1 MLVTVTDDQGAT
13 TTQQVSV
20 TVEGTNDK
28 PVLSADTHMG
38 SINEDGTLFA
48 RGQVLATDVDHNSK
62 LTYTA
67 DSEHGT
73 YGEFTL
79 NADAGTWT
87 YTLDNEHHQDLA
99 AGETHTESM
108 LVTVTDDKGAKVT
121 ETVQITI
128 TGTNDK
134 PVITSHAQAETVNED
149 GVLFVNGQVTATDA
163 DHNAVLTYTPDNL
176 QGTYGTFVLNSSSGK
191 WHYTLD
197 NDAHQALAEGESH
210 TETMLVTVT
219 DDQGATTTQQVSV
232 TVEGTND
239 KPVITSHAQIE
250 TVNEDGIL
258 FVDGQVTATDVDHNA
273 VLAYTPDS
281 LQGTYGSFVLNPS
294 SGKWHYT
301 LDNDAHQALAE
312 GESHTET
319 MLVTVTD
326 DKGATTTQQVSVT
339 VEGTN
344 DKPVLHDDT
353 HTGSVNEDGTLFVRG
368 QVLASDVDNNS
379 KLIYTADSEQGTYGD
394 FTLNADSGTWT
405 YKLDNEHHQD
415 LAAGETHTESMLV
428 TVTDDKGAKVTET
441 VQVTITGT
449 NDKPVITSQV
459 QAETVNEDGVL
470 FVDGQVTATDADH
483 NAVLTYTPDSLQGT
497 YGSFVLN
504 PSSGKWHYTLDNDAH
519 QALAEGES
527 HVETMLVTV
536 TDDQGATTT
545 QQVRVT
551 VEGTND
557 KPVLSADTHIGSVNE
572 DGTLLV
578 RGQVLATDVDNNAKL
593 TYTADSEHG
602 TYGDFTLN
610 ADSGTW
616 TYKLDNQGH
625 QDLAAGETHTESM
638 LVTVTD
644 DKGAKVT
651 ETVEITITGTNDK
664 PVLHADT
671 HIGSVNEDGTLFVR
685 GQVLAT
691 DVDHNSKL
699 TYTADS
705 EHGAYGDFTLNA
717 DSGTWTYQLDNQGHQ
732 DLAAGETQTESMLVT
747 VTDDKGAKVTET
759 VEITITGTNDRPVIT
774 SQAQAEAVKE
784 DGVAFVE
791 GQVTATDV
799 DHNAVLT
806 YTPDNLQGT
815 YGTFVLNPSS
825 GKWNYT
831 LDNDAHQAL
840 AEGESHVETMLVTV
854 TDDQG
859 ATTTQQ
865 VRVTVEGTND
875 VPELQADT
883 HTGSVNE
890 DGTLLV
896 RGQVLASDVD
906 HNSKLTY
913 TAGSQHGIYGDFTLN
928 ADSGTWT
935 YKLDNKHHQDLAAGE
950 TQTESM
956 LVTVTDDKGAKVTE
970 TVEITITGTN
980 DKPVITSQAQAEAV
994 KEDGVTF
1001 VEGQV
1006 TTTDVDHNAL
1016 LTYSPDNLQGTYG
1029 TFVLNPSSGEWN
1041 YQLDNKAHQALAE
1054 GESHVETMLVTVTDD
1069 HGATTTQQ
1077 VRVTV
1082 EGTNDVPVLHADT
1095 HTGSVEE
1102 DGTLSTNGQV
1112 IATDVDNHA
1121 KLTFSANELHGTYG
1135 EFTLD
1140 ADSGEWTYKLAN
1152 DQHQDLSEGETH
1164 KELMSVTVTDDK
1176 GAKVVETVEVVVT
1189 GTNDLPVLTFTDQAS
1204 DHTQGTLS
1212 FTDVD
1217 TLDTHSYAVSGG
1229 TDSGDT
1235 QTIVGQFGDLV
1246 LDTKTGEYTYTQHQS
1261 VAGMSI
1267 DANGVYHGK
1276 EFFEVSTSDNHG
1288 GTSTKY
1294 LTFEP
1299 SVAVNAPSTD
1309 GQPPI
1314 LTPELTQSPE
1324 LLDQQPVIAP
1334 IVPPTN
1340 QLNPLTIDPSSDT
1353 GASQTDGITS
1363 VVTPSVT
1370 GHTDIPFSVVTLT
1383 DENGNVVALTTS
1395 NEHGDF
1401 TVALAQLSG
1410 SVSGD
1415 VHQISG
1421 TAVAP
1426 SATVSVST
1434 PTPLQLTIDTDI
1446 NQPTVDITDG
1456 KTQTALHPNHIIS
1469 GTELSHVDISGV
1481 IDHQGVETDLTGLT
1495 VTDTQGNVAPL
1506 DPSQATVDPA
1516 TGVFTLNNV
1525 DLSKFGL
1532 VDGTL
1537 TVHAIATDLAGNT
1550 KEGTFTATLDTQP
1563 GTIAIDGTLGGDNVI
1578 NAVETQSPL
1587 TVSGT
1592 TTGIEEGQ
1600 VVAIKFNGQSY
1611 SAVVGKDG
1619 TWSTDIP
1626 VSDLGKLTDGTT
1638 PVITASVDDK
1648 AGNVAT
1654 PTTHDMQVDTH
1665 IDTTTVALNDGGVGA
1680 NFDGVINAA
1689 EQTHAVITGTIDP
1702 TATLTLLT
1710 ISDGTD
1716 TIPVPLASVLVS
1728 QDGHFTATGV
1738 DVSSLS
1744 DGQLTVTATAVDPA
1758 GNESSNT
1765 GSALLDTAPP
1775 NAPQLTPIPVGHD
1788 KTPPLSGTGEPGSTV
1803 TFIDGH
1809 GNIIGSTVVGSTGSF
1824 TYTPSTDLPDG
1835 GTISAT
1841 LTDIHGNTSASTTI
1855 QTNID
1860 THIAPTTADITDGTV
1875 GSTQHPNHQISADE
1889 LHSVLI
1895 TGSIDRTDGTEKL
1908 TSLTVTDSAG
1918 TQVNLDIK
1926 LATFD
1931 SSTGKFSIKG
1941 LDLSG
1946 NHFVSGAL
1954 TVEATAQDSAGNI
1967 SLGHGT
1973 ATLDIES
1980 GELFFDNVLSGDNI
1994 VNAKESQSP
2003 LTISGTTTDIEAGQI
2018 VDVTIAGT
2026 TYHATVDA
2034 SGHWAAIMP
2043 QTDVAKLPDGDV
2055 IMQATVH
2062 DLAGNSTDIT
2072 SNQLSVDTKVK
2083 APTAITFESTGQ
2095 DNLYNIDELGPDHTV
2110 TATIGLPDDVK
2121 AGDILTINGTAHTLT
2136 DQDIAHNYVTSEVYP
2151 NTKVT
2156 ASITDQAGNTSQDIS
2171 NTAADADLTPPL
2183 VPVLSPIPNADHN
2196 NDNTPPIT
2204 GITEPGAVVEI
2215 FIDGTSV
2222 GTVNANPSGSFTYT
2236 PPALPDGPHS
2246 FTAKATDHAGNPST
2260 LSAAVHTTID
2270 TTPPAQLDVSLTTD
2284 TGKSD
2289 SDLITQTG
2297 TLHIENQEAGSHIL
2311 YSIDHGTTW
2320 SSSFT
2325 PVEGDN
2331 TVTVKQVDQAGNE
2344 SPTTSLTF
2352 TLDTQPGTIAI
2363 DGTLGGDNVINA
2375 VETQSPL
2382 TVSGTTTGIE
2392 EGQVVTIKFNGQSYS
2407 AIVGKDGTWS
2417 TDIPVSDLA
2426 KLTNGTT
2433 PVITASVDDKAGNV
2447 ATPATHDMQVDTH
2460 IDTTTVALN
2469 DGGVGAN
2476 FDGVINA
2483 AEQTHA
2489 VITGTIDPTAK
2500 LTLLTISDGTDTI
2513 PVPLAS
2519 VLVSQDGHFTAT
2531 GVDVSSLSD
2540 GTLTVTATAVD
2551 LAGNESSNTGSA
2563 LLDTAPPNAPQL
2575 TPIPVGHDKTP
2586 PLSGTGEPGSTVT
2599 FIDGHGNTI
2608 GSIVV
2613 GKTGS
2618 FTYTPSTDLPDGGTI
2633 SATLTDIHGNTS
2645 TSTTI
2650 QTNID
2655 THIAPTTADITDGTV
2670 GSTQHP
2676 NHQISADELHSVL
2689 ITGSIDRTDGTE
2701 KLTTLTVTDSAG
2713 TQVNLDIKLA
2723 TFDSST
2729 GKFSIKG
2736 LDLSGNHFVSGEL
2749 TVEATAQDSAGN
2761 ISLGHGTATLDIESG
2776 ELFFDNLLS
2785 GDNIVNAKE
2794 SQSPLTISGTTTDI
2808 EAGQIVDVTIAG
2820 TTYHATVDASG
2831 HWAAVMPQTDVAKLP
2846 DGDVIMQATVHDLA
2860 GNSTDITSN
2869 QLSVDTKVKA
2879 PTAITFESTGQDN
2892 LYNIDE
2898 LGPDH
2903 TVTATIGL
2911 PDDVKAGDILT
2922 INGSAHTLTD
2932 QDIAQNYVTSEVSPN
2947 TKVTASITDQAGNT
2961 SQDISN
2967 TAADADLAPP
2977 LVPVLSPIPN
2987 ADHNNDNTPP
2997 ITGIT
3002 EPGAVVD
3009 IFIDNTLVGTV
3020 NANPSG
3026 SFTYTPPALPVGP
3039 HSFTAKAT
3047 DHAGNPS
3054 TLSAAVHTTIDTTP
3068 PAQLDVS
3075 LTTDTGKSDS
3085 DLITQTGTLHIEN
3098 QEAGSHILYSIDHG
3112 TTWSSSFTP
3121 VEGDNTVTVKQVDQ
3135 AGNESPTSSLAF
3147 TLDTKVAAPQVK
3159 LKLDSGSSAIDH
3171 ITNTAE
3177 LDVTDVESGAHVEY
3191 SVDGG
3196 QHWLDS
3202 VGHQIDGDYTVL
3214 VRQTDVAGNVSG
3226 SATISYTL
3234 DTQTHV
3240 DVAIADISTGAV
3252 HGNHFLNDYEI
3263 VHNEN
3268 EITGKIELS
3277 GDLTKLVISDGNH
3290 EVTVDLSKVN
3300 LHNHGTYSSF
3310 DISHTDLSSLDDGTL
3325 TVTATSKDTAGN
3337 TDTQSST
3344 IFKDTLNEATDVTAS
3359 VKEESKTSVSGHVN
3373 MEPDAHGGSSYAF
3386 GSSSLSGDIDG
3397 TYGTLHLNRDG
3408 TYTYDLHNANP
3419 KVQALGEGAT
3429 LQDIVTY
3436 KTTDPAGNEK
3446 ESHLTVTIT
3455 GTNDQ
3460 AIIAGVDSGDV
3471 IEDKVSA
3478 TEHSLLKTDGQLT
3491 IDDIDTNTLTAG
3503 GEEQFVSKVTPAANA
3518 HNLGSLSI
3526 DKDGHWHYQVR
3537 NDNQH
3542 VQALQEQDTHVDQF
3556 IVHSIDGT
3564 AHTISVTITGTKDAP
3579 SIEVKAG
3586 ADHGAVVE
3594 QGSTS
3599 SGHAIAG
3606 QQTATGHLVAHDV
3619 DTADTQAWTIV
3630 GSSDGSY
3637 GHISVDANGEW
3648 TYTLD
3653 NARAATQGL
3662 TQDQHVTESFTVR
3675 VTDSTGLTADQKVV
3689 IKVTGSNDQAQI
3701 AGTDARSVKEDT
3713 NVVGSKHQLHTDG
3726 QLTISDVD
3734 SGEAHFQASTMV
3746 AGQDGHLGSL
3756 SIDETGHW
3764 DYVVDNSL
3772 HAVQQLKESDHIDD
3786 VFTVLGADGTEH
3798 TITVTINGTNDLPEI
3813 AKGTGDTGAVTE
3825 AGSHAN
3831 NYHNKVVDHGHSST
3845 SGTLSATDRDAGD
3858 PAHWQAAHPDGT
3870 YGHLSLNAQT
3880 GHWVYT
3886 LDNAKADSLHAK
3898 ETVTETFAITDTDT
3912 DSSKNPVSTEIVIT
3926 ITGSNDVPVIT
3937 GSHVGAVT
3945 EAGGT
3950 SNARAGVASIDGTL
3964 IATDPDNNDATLVWS
3979 VQSATSGTTVKEG
3992 TYGSI
3997 SIDQHGHWVYTI
4009 DDSKDATQALTGR
4022 QSPKEHFTFLVTDS
4036 SGKAIKQSVE
4046 ITVHGRNDNPVLSA
4060 YTPTTFAEDSTPVHG
4075 HSHIQTVALPK
4086 VTDVDDSAF
4095 TYSIDS
4101 HPDHGN
4107 HNHQWIT
4114 IDSHTGVISVHTDAK
4129 DLQHLSVGASHT
4141 EDVVVTVKD
4150 AQGGTTQQT
4159 LHLTIAG
4166 TNDAP
4171 TITEI
4176 DVTSLKHR
4184 VDDISAD
4191 TGKSTGTSTDQ
4202 VEHSSALIKTHTNLQ
4217 DVLNVQEDRIVEG
4230 DIKFKDIDDH
4240 KDASHSHGDTYT
4252 FSATATVDGKAV
4264 SIKDSGFSIDN
4275 DGHFVFD
4282 AHSELYQMLQAG
4294 QDADVRIQV
4303 TVEDNHQA
4311 QGVQEVH
4318 FVVHGENDAPTATR
4332 VTPIN
4337 IDEDHTL
4344 QFTLGHD
4351 DTNWGESLTTLIDP
4365 ESDKLDI
4372 SNPSV
4377 DPKYGT
4383 IVDHGMGRFTFTPV
4397 ANQNVET
4404 YGLVP
4409 VTFEVDDNHYA
4420 KATRTAYIHVNPV
4433 NDAPTAGVV
4442 TLAGI
4447 DEDSGSIHFTR
4458 ADLLAHTN
4466 DIDNTKAE
4474 LALSD
4479 VVLSDAKAGTLS
4491 GDEQHGWTFTPSQN
4505 WNSNWNKNDFN
4516 HDIQVVF
4523 KVTDPQGLSSAGGS
4537 TLPVNPTPDAAVI
4550 TEDSSKQ
4557 QDHAVHDGEGSH
4569 ADIHAQGYLH
4579 IEDPDLGQ
4587 DSFQVSSSIGGQHGF
4602 LSIDANGH
4610 WQYTLNTKDPVVLA
4624 LGDGESTTD
4633 TITVHAQDGTAH
4645 DITISITGKNEAP
4658 VVTQTSDIHAKE
4670 FNADATHTVSVIS
4683 GQVHVTDS
4691 DSTDTLSYQLEQP
4704 IAGFH
4709 LDQKT
4714 GKYTFDSSVQE
4725 YNHLSEGEV
4734 VNLQAVVL
4742 ISDGHGGTVKD
4753 TVAIELTGTNDEP
4766 HAVATSLPSV
4776 QAGETL
4782 HFTDASLLAGV
4793 MDPDSGDDVHILKLS
4808 ATHGQHTLTEVHLTD
4823 KTLGHLTQDGKGG
4836 YDFTPNK
4843 GISGDVEVQ
4852 YSVTDGIAV
4861 VDGLTTIIHV
4871 TPAPASTPT
4880 GGDQHSTH
4888 TGNQNPDNSHP
4899 QPITVTPA
4907 DTHATIDESGTSVSG
4922 QLHETHSDTGS
4933 QHHNAHAYGLN
4944 HATGSYGYITMT
4956 SDGKWTYTLDPHT
4969 SDSDV
4974 VNQLNENEQLV
4985 DSIEVNGPH
4994 GKTTISVTIKGSNDK
5009 PVITGTTQ
5017 HIFDSKSGH
5026 ENLGSKAAAEVDMT
5040 EVHGLIT
5047 ATDVDH
5053 NAKLTYSLP
5062 SDSAQN
5068 IDARYLENG
5077 HLAGLHVNP
5086 DGSYEFKPDSA
5097 HFGDIPP
5104 GTIKKF
5110 KVSVE
5115 VTDEHGAT
5123 AHQVISLAVQGHNR
5137 PPEVA
5142 HTDLHLANA
5151 KEDFGTLTLTTD
5163 QLLKQAGATD
5173 PDGDTLHIINFKVT
5187 DNQGKAVSIHD
5198 DGHGNFVFT
5207 SAQDLNGQVHLSFEV
5222 TDGMSAAQ
5230 QITASMDITPVNDK
5244 PVASSFALT
5253 SVAESTTS
5261 NPTPTHVFTK
5271 QDFLAHASDVD
5282 ITTNHDALQFVGE
5295 PELDSASKAHGRLIK
5310 VNGGYEFKPSDPNW
5324 YGSVSVHYTVKD
5336 LAGEEATATATITV
5350 TPTNDAAEIKNPNP
5364 GHAVEDQAHNA
5375 QVTGQLT
5382 ISDVD
5387 GPSEEVFH
5395 ANSHIG
5401 GRFGYLQLDDKGEWK
5416 YVLTRGS
5423 RRGVQQLGDGD
5434 KFTERFAVT
5443 SQDGTAYEVRVN
5455 ILGTND
5461 DAVITGTD
5469 TGTMN
5474 TEVTPSVTEQLG
5486 SSATATATPDEI
5498 TTTGTLT
5505 VQDVD
5510 KGEAG
5515 FKAETLNPT
5524 NTGHHYGTLTIQ
5536 QSGAWTYVV
5545 DNNNRDVQALHEGE
5559 QIQEHFTATSIDGT
5573 ATQDI
5578 TVTLVGKNNAPVIAH
5593 VTSKPAIEAGAKL
5606 TGQLHSSD
5614 IDNDHATVTYSLQ
5627 QGTSAP
5633 DGFVLQANGHY
5644 SFDPTNKAYN
5654 ALSAGETTTVVAHV
5668 VATDSHNGVSE
5679 AKDIEFVITGT
5690 NDAAT
5695 FSGSSTVHVQDS
5707 PSLHNNAASA
5717 HRQLHVTD
5725 VDHGESH
5732 FIAENSILPD
5742 RSHPSQ
5748 SGLPTSAYGHLS
5760 ITDNGQWQ
5768 YHVDHADRV
5777 KAIPNGQHVT
5787 ETFTVHSTDGTPHT
5801 VTVTL
5806 DGRNEA
5812 ATFKGD
5818 FSGEVTDGQ
5827 SASVTGTVQVADVDY
5842 GQAGLTKAQ
5851 SHLAPSKT
5859 DIQHHTGLS
5868 TDAYGHLSV
5877 DSHGHWAYHI
5887 DDTAAFNSIAD
5898 GQKVIETFAIAA
5910 KDGTHHNIV
5919 ITLMGSNDA
5928 PTVSGAVAM
5937 QQRGTEDR
5945 TITLNQSQLLSHAV
5959 DVDNADHL
5967 TVVNVQ
5973 AQHGTI
5979 KVDQHGKIL
5988 YTPNANYHGSE
5999 TFTYDVQ
6006 DSQGATVHTQASM
6019 QVNSVND
6026 APTVAHS
6033 VTLTGINEDTHS
6045 SIDASALLAGASDVD
6060 RDRLSILANS
6070 VTAEHG
6076 QIRYDSHSH
6085 TYLYYPDHNFNGQD
6099 TLHYKVSDGHGGQ
6112 VVQTATIDVA
6122 SVNDAPTVTA
6132 PVSLPDHAEDST
6144 VTITSAQ
6151 LLTHAQD
6158 DDGDSLS
6165 ISDLKVNH
6173 GKLVHHHNGTWSYT
6187 PDHNYNGKVIL
6198 NYQVNDG
6205 HGGHVQQQALMTV
6218 TPENDAAHID
6228 APAVMYVDN
6237 GHNSFIIDTLSI
6249 SDVDGRAE
6257 EKFIAETGLQG
6268 QFGELEI
6275 SEDGQFKYVLNSHL
6289 PVIQQMMDGDTK
6301 TDTVTVH
6308 SVDGTAY
6315 DVQIH
6320 IGGHTNHAPT
6330 VSQHT
6335 PIVLQT
6341 NEHHQFSTADFLFSD
6356 TDGDSLDHI
6365 TITQLPTHGELT
6377 LEGHHVQV
6385 DQSISADDID
6395 KLSFTADSHDSGPVT
6410 FDFTANDGR
6419 SDSAEV
6425 SMTIS
6430 VAQPTSQSLTPH
6442 STSHIAASST
6452 ASLTGASDEPVLDT
6466 PVETVSLEALAS
6478 NDESSHVGGAQ
6489 AYLDQLGV
6497 NDDSASEQSVAAH
6510 QPAADLDLV
6519 LTEASLPVLDEH
6531 GHVIEPVST
6540 DAADSLSDDEH
6551 ILHDELHHQDPN
6563 YQWDDH
6569 HG

>member
-1 MLVTVTDDQGAT
+1 M
-13 TTQQVSV
+13 
-20 TVEGTNDK
+20 
-28 PVLSADTHMG
+28 
-38 SINEDGTLFA
+38 
-48 RGQVLATDVDHNSK
+48 ATDVDHNSK

-67 DSEHGT
+67 GSEHGT
-73 YGEFTL
+73 YGDFTL
-79 NADAGTWT
+79 NADSGTWT
-87 YTLDNEHHQDLA
+87 YTLDNQHHQDLA

-108 LVTVTDDKGAKVT
+108 LVTVTDDKGATVT
-121 ETVQITI
+121 ETVQITV

-134 PVITSHAQAETVNED
+134 PVITSNAQAATVKED
-149 GVLFVNGQVTATDA
+149 DVLFVDGQVTATDA

-176 QGTYGTFVLNSSSGK
+176 QGTYGTFVLNPSSGK

-197 NDAHQALAEGESH
+197 NNGHQALADGESH
-210 TETMLVTVT
+210 VETMLVTVT

-239 KPVITSHAQIE
+239 KPV
-250 TVNEDGIL
+250 L
-258 FVDGQVTATDVDHNA
+258 NA
-273 VLAYTPDS
+273 
-281 LQGTYGSFVLNPS
+281 
-294 SGKWHYT
+294 
-301 LDNDAHQALAE
+301 
-312 GESHTET
+312 
-319 MLVTVTD
+319 
-326 DKGATTTQQVSVT
+326 
-339 VEGTN
+339 
-344 DKPVLHDDT
+344 DT
-353 HTGSVNEDGTLFVRG
+353 HTGSVNEDGTLF
-368 QVLASDVDNNS
+368 A
-379 KLIYTADSEQGTYGD
+379 
-394 FTLNADSGTWT
+394 
-405 YKLDNEHHQD
+405 
-415 LAAGETHTESMLV
+415 
-428 TVTDDKGAKVTET
+428 
-441 VQVTITGT
+441 
-449 NDKPVITSQV
+449 
-459 QAETVNEDGVL
+459 
-470 FVDGQVTATDADH
+470 
-483 NAVLTYTPDSLQGT
+483 
-497 YGSFVLN
+497 
-504 PSSGKWHYTLDNDAH
+504 
-519 QALAEGES
+519 
-527 HVETMLVTV
+527 
-536 TDDQGATTT
+536 
-545 QQVRVT
+545 
-551 VEGTND
+551 
-557 KPVLSADTHIGSVNE
+557 
-572 DGTLLV
+572 
-578 RGQVLATDVDNNAKL
+578 RGQVLATDVDHNSKL
-593 TYTADSEHG
+593 TYTAGSEHG

-616 TYKLDNQGH
+616 TYKLDNKH
-625 QDLAAGETHTESM
+625 
-638 LVTVTD
+638 
-644 DKGAKVT
+644 
-651 ETVEITITGTNDK
+651 
-664 PVLHADT
+664 
-671 HIGSVNEDGTLFVR
+671 
-685 GQVLAT
+685 
-691 DVDHNSKL
+691 
-699 TYTADS
+699 
-705 EHGAYGDFTLNA
+705 
-717 DSGTWTYQLDNQGHQ
+717 HQ

-759 VEITITGTNDRPVIT
+759 VEITITGTNDKPVIT
-774 SQAQAEAVKE
+774 SQTQAEAVKE

-799 DHNAVLT
+799 DHNALLT

-831 LDNDAHQAL
+831 LDNDANQAL

-875 VPELQADT
+875 VPKLQADT
-883 HTGSVNE
+883 HAGSVNE

-980 DKPVITSQAQAEAV
+980 DKPVITSQTQAEAV
-994 KEDGVTF
+994 KEDGVAF

-1006 TTTDVDHNAL
+1006 TATDVDHNAV
-1016 LTYSPDNLQGTYG
+1016 LTYTPDNLQGTYG

-1212 FTDVD
+1212 FIDVD
-1217 TLDTHSYAVSGG
+1217 TLDTHSYSVSGG
-1229 TDSGDT
+1229 ASSGDT
-1235 QTIVGQFGDLV
+1235 QTIVGQFGDLL

-1267 DANGVYHGK
+1267 DANGVYHAK
-1276 EFFEVSTSDNHG
+1276 EFFEVSVADNHG

-1299 SVAVNAPSTD
+1299 SVAVNAPIKD
-1309 GQPPI
+1309 GQPPV
-1314 LTPELTQSPE
+1314 LTPELTQAPE

-1611 SAVVGKDG
+1611 SAIVGKDG

-1638 PVITASVDDK
+1638 PI
-1648 AGNVAT
+1648 
-1654 PTTHDMQVDTH
+1654 
-1665 IDTTTVALNDGGVGA
+1665 
-1680 NFDGVINAA
+1680 
-1689 EQTHAVITGTIDP
+1689 
-1702 TATLTLLT
+1702 
-1710 ISDGTD
+1710 
-1716 TIPVPLASVLVS
+1716 
-1728 QDGHFTATGV
+1728 
-1738 DVSSLS
+1738 
-1744 DGQLTVTATAVDPA
+1744 
-1758 GNESSNT
+1758 
-1765 GSALLDTAPP
+1765 
-1775 NAPQLTPIPVGHD
+1775 
-1788 KTPPLSGTGEPGSTV
+1788 
-1803 TFIDGH
+1803 
-1809 GNIIGSTVVGSTGSF
+1809 
-1824 TYTPSTDLPDG
+1824 
-1835 GTISAT
+1835 
-1841 LTDIHGNTSASTTI
+1841 
-1855 QTNID
+1855 
-1860 THIAPTTADITDGTV
+1860 
-1875 GSTQHPNHQISADE
+1875 
-1889 LHSVLI
+1889 
-1895 TGSIDRTDGTEKL
+1895 
-1908 TSLTVTDSAG
+1908 
-1918 TQVNLDIK
+1918 
-1926 LATFD
+1926 
-1931 SSTGKFSIKG
+1931 
-1941 LDLSG
+1941 
-1946 NHFVSGAL
+1946 
-1954 TVEATAQDSAGNI
+1954 
-1967 SLGHGT
+1967 
-1973 ATLDIES
+1973 
-1980 GELFFDNVLSGDNI
+1980 
-1994 VNAKESQSP
+1994 
-2003 LTISGTTTDIEAGQI
+2003 
-2018 VDVTIAGT
+2018 
-2026 TYHATVDA
+2026 
-2034 SGHWAAIMP
+2034 
-2043 QTDVAKLPDGDV
+2043 
-2055 IMQATVH
+2055 
-2062 DLAGNSTDIT
+2062 
-2072 SNQLSVDTKVK
+2072 
-2083 APTAITFESTGQ
+2083 
-2095 DNLYNIDELGPDHTV
+2095 
-2110 TATIGLPDDVK
+2110 
-2121 AGDILTINGTAHTLT
+2121 
-2136 DQDIAHNYVTSEVYP
+2136 
-2151 NTKVT
+2151 
-2156 ASITDQAGNTSQDIS
+2156 
-2171 NTAADADLTPPL
+2171 
-2183 VPVLSPIPNADHN
+2183 
-2196 NDNTPPIT
+2196 
-2204 GITEPGAVVEI
+2204 
-2215 FIDGTSV
+2215 
-2222 GTVNANPSGSFTYT
+2222 
-2236 PPALPDGPHS
+2236 
-2246 FTAKATDHAGNPST
+2246 
-2260 LSAAVHTTID
+2260 
-2270 TTPPAQLDVSLTTD
+2270 
-2284 TGKSD
+2284 
-2289 SDLITQTG
+2289 
-2297 TLHIENQEAGSHIL
+2297 
-2311 YSIDHGTTW
+2311 
-2320 SSSFT
+2320 
-2325 PVEGDN
+2325 
-2331 TVTVKQVDQAGNE
+2331 
-2344 SPTTSLTF
+2344 
-2352 TLDTQPGTIAI
+2352 
-2363 DGTLGGDNVINA
+2363 
-2375 VETQSPL
+2375 
-2382 TVSGTTTGIE
+2382 
-2392 EGQVVTIKFNGQSYS
+2392 
-2407 AIVGKDGTWS
+2407 
-2417 TDIPVSDLA
+2417 
-2426 KLTNGTT
+2426 
-2433 PVITASVDDKAGNV
+2433 ITASVDDKAGNV

-2519 VLVSQDGHFTAT
+2519 VLVSQDGHFIAT

-2551 LAGNESSNTGSA
+2551 PAGNESSNTGSA
-2563 LLDTAPPNAPQL
+2563 LMDTAPPNAPQL

-2599 FIDGHGNTI
+2599 FFDGHGNTI
-2608 GSIVV
+2608 GSTVV

-2618 FTYTPSTDLPDGGTI
+2618 FTYTPSTGLPDGGTI

-2645 TSTTI
+2645 ASTTI

-2736 LDLSGNHFVSGEL
+2736 LDLSGSHFVSGAL
-2749 TVEATAQDSAGN
+2749 TVEATSQDSAGN
-2761 ISLGHGTATLDIESG
+2761 ISIGHGTATLDIAPG
-2776 ELFFDNLLS
+2776 ELFFDNVLS

-2846 DGDVIMQATVHDLA
+2846 DGDVIMQATVQDLA
-2860 GNSTDITSN
+2860 GNSTQVISH
-2869 QLSVDTKVKA
+2869 QLSVDTHVK
-2879 PTAITFESTGQDN
+2879 PPESITFESTGQDN
-2892 LYNIDE
+2892 LYNIKE
-2898 LGPDH
+2898 LGLDH
-2903 TVTATIGL
+2903 TVTATIEL
-2911 PDDVKAGDILT
+2911 PDDVKSGDILT
-2922 INGSAHTLTD
+2922 INGVAQTLTD
-2932 QDIAQNYVTSEVSPN
+2932 QDIAHNYVNTEVSPN

-2967 TAADADLAPP
+2967 TAAGEDLTPP
-2977 LVPVLSPIPN
+2977 LTPVLSPIPN

-3002 EPGAVVD
+3002 EPGAVVE
-3009 IFIDNTLVGTV
+3009 ILIDNISVGTV
-3020 NANPSG
+3020 TANQAG
-3026 SFTYTPPALPVGP
+3026 SFSYTPPILPDGP

-3054 TLSAAVHTTIDTTP
+3054 TLSTAVHTTIDTTP
-3068 PAQLDVS
+3068 PAQLDLS
-3075 LTTDTGKSDS
+3075 LVKDTGISHT
-3085 DLITQTGTLHIEN
+3085 DLITQTGSLHIGN
-3098 QEAGSHILYSIDHG
+3098 QEAGSHVLYSIDHG
-3112 TTWSSSFTP
+3112 TTWSNSFTP
-3121 VEGDNTVTVKQVDQ
+3121 VEGGNTVTVKQVDQ
-3135 AGNESPTSSLAF
+3135 AGNESPTTSLTF

-3171 ITNTAE
+3171 ITNNAE
-3177 LDVTDVESGAHVEY
+3177 LEVSDVESGAHVEY
-3191 SVDGG
+3191 SIDGG

-3202 VGHQIDGDYTVL
+3202 IGHQIDGDYTVL

-3226 SATISYTL
+3226 STTISYTL

-3268 EITGKIELS
+3268 EITGHIELS
-3277 GDLTKLVISDGNH
+3277 GELTKLVISDGNH
-3290 EVTVDLSKVN
+3290 HQVTVDLSKVN
-3300 LHNHGTYSSF
+3300 LHNDGSF

-3344 IFKDTLNEATDVTAS
+3344 IFKDTINEATDITGS
-3359 VKEESKTSVSGHVN
+3359 VKEESKTTISGHVN
-3373 MEPDAHGGSSYAF
+3373 MEPDAHGSSSYAS

-3397 TYGTLHLNRDG
+3397 TYGTLHLNKDG

-3419 KVQALGEGAT
+3419 KVQALGKGAT

-3460 AIIAGVDSGDV
+3460 AVIAGVDSGDV
-3471 IEDKVSA
+3471 VEDKVS
-3478 TEHSLLKTDGQLT
+3478 TTDHSLLKTDGQLT

-3579 SIEVKAG
+3579 TIEVKAG

-3689 IKVTGSNDQAQI
+3689 INVTGSNDQAQI
-3701 AGTDARSVKEDT
+3701 GGTDARSVKEDS
-3713 NVVGSKHQLHTDG
+3713 NAGGSKHQLHTDG

-3772 HAVQQLKESDHIDD
+3772 LAVQQLKESDHIDD

-3798 TITVTINGTNDLPEI
+3798 IITVTINGTNDLPEI
-3813 AKGTGDTGAVTE
+3813 AKGTGDSGTVTE
-3825 AGSHAN
+3825 AGSHADSH
-3831 NYHNKVVDHGHSST
+3831 HNKAVDDGQSST

-3858 PAHWQAAHPDGT
+3858 PAHWQVAHPDGT

-3886 LDNAKADSLHAK
+3886 LDNAKADGLHAK
-3898 ETVTETFAITDTDT
+3898 ETVTETFAITDTD
-3912 DSSKNPVSTEIVIT
+3912 SSNSPVSTEIVIT

-3937 GSHVGAVT
+3937 GSRAGAVT

-3950 SNARAGVASIDGTL
+3950 LNSLAGVVTIDGTL
-3964 IATDPDNNDATLVWS
+3964 TATDPDNNDGTLAWS
-3979 VQSATSGTTVKEG
+3979 VQGATSGTTVKEG

-4009 DDSKDATQALTGR
+4009 DDSKDATQALTGK
-4022 QSPKEHFTFLVTDS
+4022 QSPIEHFTFLVTDS
-4036 SGKAIKQSVE
+4036 SGQSIKQDVD
-4046 ITVHGRNDNPVLSA
+4046 ITVHGSNDNPVLSA
-4060 YTPTTFAEDSTPVHG
+4060 YTPTTFAEDSSPN
-4075 HSHIQTVALPK
+4075 HIQTVTLPK
-4086 VTDVDDSAF
+4086 VIDVDDSTF

-4101 HPDHGN
+4101 HLDHGN

-4114 IDSHTGVISVHTDAK
+4114 IDRHTGVISVHTDAK
-4129 DLQHLSVGASHT
+4129 DLQHLSVGATHT
-4141 EDVVVTVKD
+4141 EDVVVTVTD

-4171 TITEI
+4171 KITSAKITSNYDEHGTKSTSGVGANALARVDVIEDHTVSGIVQFSDVDDKLDPNHPTGDIHQFYLVDDKGHQINEPGFILDKNTGAFLFNTNIAKYQHLQIGETERVDFNVEVVDNHGLTSTKTLHFIVHGRNDAPQVVLLHPLQVLEDATLKFSVDDLVGDKNQYIVDPEGDAMAISDVKVVNGSDGQVHGSIVDLGMGNYQFKPDANYHGEVHLQYKVDDGRGNTMVKNGIIIVTPQNDSPTESATQLAHVAEDSGAITFTSQDLLKHIHDIDNVGSSNAGIELVAGSVALQHGEGTLVHNSDGTWTFTPDADWNSHKGGGDAEFSFKYIETGSAFGQASGVPVEYSGSAAIKIDPVQDPATIHVPLPASVITAGGADITGKLTVTDPDLNEDHFKAESSIQGAHGFAKINTQGEWQYQLATQDPAVQALGEGETITDTIKVHSMDGTEASLVIEI
-4176 DVTSLKHR
+4176 H
-4184 VDDISAD
+4184 
-4191 TGKSTGTSTDQ
+4191 GTNDKPKI
-4202 VEHSSALIKTHTNLQ
+4202 ALARQI
-4217 DVLNVQEDRIVEG
+4217 
-4230 DIKFKDIDDH
+4230 
-4240 KDASHSHGDTYT
+4240 
-4252 FSATATVDGKAV
+4252 TATEANA
-4264 SIKDSGFSIDN
+4264 N
-4275 DGHFVFD
+4275 DDFTTDPKLVTGHFAATDPD
-4282 AHSELYQMLQAG
+4282 AHDTVTFTLIGHSNPAGAHFHGNTVPGLTLNSDGSYRFDRTDPAYDYLQEG
-4294 QDADVRIQV
+4294 ETLSFDITIQAS
-4303 TVEDNHQA
+4303 DNH
-4311 QGVQEVH
+4311 GGIDTR
-4318 FVVHGENDAPTATR
+4318 VVPVVIIGTNDAPTISQPIASLGTLDSTTNFLKFEESTLLGSATDVDGDLLSIFKVGTSQNADVQVLDSTLGR
-4332 VTPIN
+4332 
-4337 IDEDHTL
+4337 IDED
-4344 QFTLGHD
+4344 GA
-4351 DTNWGESLTTLIDP
+4351 G
-4365 ESDKLDI
+4365 
-4372 SNPSV
+4372 
-4377 DPKYGT
+4377 G
-4383 IVDHGMGRFTFTPV
+4383 
-4397 ANQNVET
+4397 
-4404 YGLVP
+4404 
-4409 VTFEVDDNHYA
+4409 
-4420 KATRTAYIHVNPV
+4420 YIYH
-4433 NDAPTAGVV
+4433 PTANARGKDV
-4442 TLAGI
+4442 TI
-4447 DEDSGSIHFTR
+4447 SY
-4458 ADLLAHTN
+4458 
-4466 DIDNTKAE
+4466 
-4474 LALSD
+4474 
-4479 VVLSDAKAGTLS
+4479 
-4491 GDEQHGWTFTPSQN
+4491 
-4505 WNSNWNKNDFN
+4505 
-4516 HDIQVVF
+4516 
-4523 KVTDPQGLSSAGGS
+4523 KVTDGREVVIGTTVIHVDPLPPSTGQSGTGS
-4537 TLPVNPTPDAAVI
+4537 
-4550 TEDSSKQ
+4550 
-4557 QDHAVHDGEGSH
+4557 
-4569 ADIHAQGYLH
+4569 
-4579 IEDPDLGQ
+4579 
-4587 DSFQVSSSIGGQHGF
+4587 
-4602 LSIDANGH
+4602 
-4610 WQYTLNTKDPVVLA
+4610 
-4624 LGDGESTTD
+4624 STT
-4633 TITVHAQDGTAH
+4633 
-4645 DITISITGKNEAP
+4645 TGNTQTNGNVPPP
-4658 VVTQTSDIHAKE
+4658 VVTDTDI
-4670 FNADATHTVSVIS
+4670 IS
-4683 GQVHVTDS
+4683 GDLTGDVGEDGGASYKDASGHVHQIDADGHVTAKS
-4691 DSTDTLSYQLEQP
+4691 PTEGHSHGVFGANHTP
-4704 IAGFH
+4704 
-4709 LDQKT
+4709 
-4714 GKYTFDSSVQE
+4714 GKYGYLSVTPEGKWTYHLYSHTGLTDPVNQ
-4725 YNHLSEGEV
+4725 LSEGETLKDSISIESAHSGHQDITITIHGTNDAPIIMGV
-4734 VNLQAVVL
+4734 ENVQVFKQGGNGHALTQPKAIIEVDKMHLEGDLKAQDPDSQDHVIYAVDPSKKVQGFTIDQHGHYRYTPSHGDPVLQGLKPGDTRDVTAQVL
-4742 ISDGHGGTVKD
+4742 VSDGHGGHVTVPIVMTVHGQNTAPTADKD
-4753 TVAIELTGTNDEP
+4753 VDLGHSDEDLTVQIDGTSIGSGQLVAHAGTVDLVALAHAKDIDNDDLHVVNIKVDGGHGTFTDKGNGVYEFVPEDNYHGSVGFTYEITDGLESVQVHATLKVDSINDKPIAHDFTLKTTDEDRAIHFTTRDIIGQGSARNHGHVDDPDFATDSNERIELTDVSLVDKSQGTL
-4766 HAVATSLPSV
+4766 VA
-4776 QAGETL
+4776 
-4782 HFTDASLLAGV
+4782 
-4793 MDPDSGDDVHILKLS
+4793 
-4808 ATHGQHTLTEVHLTD
+4808 
-4823 KTLGHLTQDGKGG
+4823 DGKGG
-4836 YDFTPNK
+4836 YTFTPAKDVN
-4843 GISGDVEVQ
+4843 GDIRLQYKVHDHLGSHRGVQ
-4852 YSVTDGIAV
+4852 
-4861 VDGLTTIIHV
+4861 
-4871 TPAPASTPT
+4871 
-4880 GGDQHSTH
+4880 GGQ
-4888 TGNQNPDNSHP
+4888 Q
-4899 QPITVTPA
+4899 
-4907 DTHATIDESGTSVSG
+4907 
-4922 QLHETHSDTGS
+4922 SDTGT
-4933 QHHNAHAYGLN
+4933 
-4944 HATGSYGYITMT
+4944 ATI
-4956 SDGKWTYTLDPHT
+4956 H
-4969 SDSDV
+4969 
-4974 VNQLNENEQLV
+4974 VNP
-4985 DSIEVNGPH
+4985 I
-4994 GKTTISVTIKGSNDK
+4994 NDK
-5009 PVITGTTQ
+5009 PVIT
-5017 HIFDSKSGH
+5017 D
-5026 ENLGSKAAAEVDMT
+5026 
-5040 EVHGLIT
+5040 
-5047 ATDVDH
+5047 
-5053 NAKLTYSLP
+5053 
-5062 SDSAQN
+5062 
-5068 IDARYLENG
+5068 
-5077 HLAGLHVNP
+5077 
-5086 DGSYEFKPDSA
+5086 
-5097 HFGDIPP
+5097 
-5104 GTIKKF
+5104 
-5110 KVSVE
+5110 
-5115 VTDEHGAT
+5115 
-5123 AHQVISLAVQGHNR
+5123 
-5137 PPEVA
+5137 
-5142 HTDLHLANA
+5142 
-5151 KEDFGTLTLTTD
+5151 
-5163 QLLKQAGATD
+5163 
-5173 PDGDTLHIINFKVT
+5173 
-5187 DNQGKAVSIHD
+5187 SIHGSSTED
-5198 DGHGNFVFT
+5198 K
-5207 SAQDLNGQVHLSFEV
+5207 AQTYVAEGKL
-5222 TDGMSAAQ
+5222 
-5230 QITASMDITPVNDK
+5230 DITD
-5244 PVASSFALT
+5244 ADSGEGSF
-5253 SVAESTTS
+5253 V
-5261 NPTPTHVFTK
+5261 
-5271 QDFLAHASDVD
+5271 
-5282 ITTNHDALQFVGE
+5282 
-5295 PELDSASKAHGRLIK
+5295 
-5310 VNGGYEFKPSDPNW
+5310 
-5324 YGSVSVHYTVKD
+5324 
-5336 LAGEEATATATITV
+5336 
-5350 TPTNDAAEIKNPNP
+5350 
-5364 GHAVEDQAHNA
+5364 
-5375 QVTGQLT
+5375 
-5382 ISDVD
+5382 
-5387 GPSEEVFH
+5387 
-5395 ANSHIG
+5395 ANSHMTPHSG
-5401 GRFGYLQLDDKGEWK
+5401 GNYGYLELDKQGHWK
-5416 YVLTRGS
+5416 YHLMKNFDSHIQGLAAGERLEEHFILHTD
-5423 RRGVQQLGDGD
+5423 DG
-5434 KFTERFAVT
+5434 A
-5443 SQDGTAYEVRVN
+5443 GTTHELVVE
-5455 ILGTND
+5455 IIGTND
-5461 DAVITGTD
+5461 GATISGTHAS
-5469 TGTMN
+5469 TMQ
-5474 TEVTPSVTEQLG
+5474 TEVTQSVTEQLG
-5486 SSATATATPDEI
+5486 SSVSATAVQNEI

-5505 VQDVD
+5505 VHDVD
-5510 KGEAG
+5510 HGEAF
-5515 FKAETLNPT
+5515 FKAQTLQPT
-5524 NTGHHYGTLTIQ
+5524 NSGHHYGTLTIQ
-5536 QSGAWTYVV
+5536 QSGEWTYVV

-5559 QIQEHFTATSIDGT
+5559 QIQEHFTVTSLDGT

-5593 VTSKPAIEAGAKL
+5593 VASQPATEAGATL

-5614 IDNDHATVTYSLQ
+5614 IDNDHTTVTYSLQ
-5627 QGTSAP
+5627 PGTSAP
-5633 DGFVLQANGHY
+5633 DGFALQANGHY

-5654 ALSAGETTTVVAHV
+5654 ALSAGETKTVVAHV

-5690 NDAAT
+5690 NDTAT
-5695 FSGSSTVHVQDS
+5695 FSGQSAVHVQDS
-5707 PSLHNNAASA
+5707 PSLHDNAASA
-5717 HRQLHVTD
+5717 HRQLHVAD

-5732 FIAENSILPD
+5732 FQAENSILPD
-5742 RSHPSQ
+5742 SSHPSHT
-5748 SGLPTSAYGHLS
+5748 GLPTSAYGHLS

-5777 KAIPNGQHVT
+5777 KAIPKGQHVT
-5787 ETFTVHSTDGTPHT
+5787 ETFTVHSADGTPHT

-5806 DGRNEA
+5806 DGKNEA

-5827 SASVTGTVQVADVDY
+5827 SASVTGTVHVADVDY

-5851 SHLAPSKT
+5851 NHLAPSNT

-5868 TDAYGHLSV
+5868 THAYGHLTV
-5877 DSHGHWAYHI
+5877 DTRGHWAYYI

-5898 GQKVIETFAIAA
+5898 GQKVIETFSIAA

-5919 ITLMGSNDA
+5919 ITLIGRNDA

-5937 QQRGTEDR
+5937 QQYGTEDK
-5945 TITLNQSQLLSHAV
+5945 TMTLDQSQLLSHAV

-5973 AQHGTI
+5973 ALHGTI
-5979 KVDQHGKIL
+5979 KVDQQGKIH
-5988 YTPNANYHGSE
+5988 YTPNANYHGPE

-6060 RDRLSILANS
+6060 RDRLSILGNS

-6112 VVQTATIDVA
+6112 VAQTATIDVA

-6165 ISDLKVNH
+6165 ISDLQVNH
-6173 GKLVHHHNGTWSYT
+6173 GKLVHHRNGTWSYT
-6187 PDHNYNGKVIL
+6187 PDQDYNGKVTL
-6198 NYQVNDG
+6198 NYQVRDG
-6205 HGGHVQQQALMTV
+6205 HGEHVQQQALMTV

-6237 GHNSFIIDTLSI
+6237 GHNSFVADKLSI
-6249 SDVDGRAE
+6249 TDVDGSSE
-6257 EKFIAETGLQG
+6257 ERFKPETGLKG
-6268 QFGELEI
+6268 QYGELEI
-6275 SEDGQFKYVLNSHL
+6275 SADGQFKYVLNSHL
-6289 PVIQQMMDGDTK
+6289 PIIQQMMDGDTK

-6341 NEHHQFSTADFLFSD
+6341 NEHHQFSSTDFLFSD

-6377 LEGHHVQV
+6377 LNGHHVQANQTV
-6385 DQSISADDID
+6385 TASDID
-6395 KLSFTADSHDSGPVT
+6395 KLLFTADNHYSGSVT
-6410 FDFTANDGR
+6410 FDFTANDGK
-6419 SDSAEV
+6419 SDSVAA

-6430 VAQPTSQSLTPH
+6430 VSHPH
-6442 STSHIAASST
+6442 TGHT
-6452 ASLTGASDEPVLDT
+6452 ANLGGFNPAPPADSSDEAMSHEAMSHEAMSDE
-6466 PVETVSLEALAS
+6466 PVETVSLESLAS
-6478 NDESSHVGGAQ
+6478 HSDSGHIDGAQ
-6489 AYLDQLGV
+6489 AYLNQLGV
-6497 NDDSASEQSVAAH
+6497 SDDSLSEPSFATH
-6510 QPAADLDLV
+6510 QPVGDLDLV
-6519 LTEASLPVLDEH
+6519 LAQSSDVVLDAQ
-6531 GHVIEPVST
+6531 GHVVETINTEP
-6540 DAADSLSDDEH
+6540 DNLNDDDH
-6551 ILHDELHHQDPN
+6551 KHHDELHHQDLHH
-6563 YQWDDH
+6563 QWDDH